1 MQADWNT
8 NDYTAQSFIKNKPPL
23 TYVPEISL
31 STITGNMECTSNITC
46 SSNVSA
52 LQFVGSGAGLTNVP
66 SIWKTNGTSVYI
78 PSGSNVGIG
87 TSSPSVALDVSG
99 GVNVSGGLTTSN
111 INTGNVATRTFIMTG
126 TLPSTVNTISSA
138 GAVPAGIIS
147 TNTSTNI
154 ANLTGAA
161 WNSVTNYTVPRAF
174 AQSASYTW
182 DFYIING
189 ILYVMTG
196 PTATNIIG
204 QAFKVVITTA

>member
-46 SSNVSA
+46 SSNVYA
-52 LQFVGSGAGLTNVP
+52 LQFVGGGAGLTNVP
-66 SIWKTNGTSVYI
+66 SIWKTNGTSAYI

-87 TSSPSVALDVSG
+87 MSSPTVAFDVSG
-99 GVNVSGGLTTSN
+99 SVNISGGLTTSN

-126 TLPSTVNTISSA
+126 TLPSTVNTTLNA
-138 GAVPAGIIS
+138 GAVPAGVIAI
-147 TNTSTNI
+147 TLSTNI
-154 ANLTGAA
+154 VNLSGVAF
-161 WNSVTNYTVPRAF
+161 NSVTNYTVPRAF

-182 DFYIING
+182 DFHIVEG

-204 QAFKVVITTA
+204 QAFKVVITTT